1 MEQNAQIGRRALIHE
16 ESCGRVAGLMP
27 PDESLYELADFFKVF
42 GDSTRIKILYALCA
56 SEMCVQDLTDMLN
69 MNQSAISHQL
79 RTLKQAGLVKY
90 RKDGKFVFY
99 ALADDHVTQIITQGM
114 EHVSE
119 PRYTIGRRDAEEAD
133 ALPLPSPQGAQ
144 R

>member
-1 MEQNAQIGRRALIHE
+1 MEQSAQIGRRALIHE

-69 MNQSAISHQL
+69 MTQSAISHQL
-79 RTLKQAGLVKY
+79 RILKQAGLVKY

-99 ALADDHVTQIITQGM
+99 ALADDHVTQIIMQGM

-133 ALPLPSPQGAQ
+133 TLPLPSPQGAQ

>member
-1 MEQNAQIGRRALIHE
+1 MTQAKQIGQRAIIHE
-16 ESCGRVAGLMP
+16 ESCGRVAGMMP

-69 MNQSAISHQL
+69 MNQSAVSHQL

-133 ALPLPSPQGAQ
+133 ALPLPSPQGTQ
-144 R
+144 